1 MPLYAFVAPI
11 QPNKTEQFRQFVSEL
26 SGSRKAEYEASK
38 KSSGVS
44 RETIFLQHTP
54 MGQVAIVVQEA
65 KDQAEALASL
75 RSMKDPFHMWYFQRI
90 KDVWDISFVGPDVP
104 INELLLDYRA

>member
-11 QPNKTEQFRQFVSEL
+11 QPNKTAQFREFVSEL
-26 SGSRKAEYEASK
+26 NGPRKTEYEASK
-38 KSSGVS
+38 KSCGVG

-65 KDQAEALASL
+65 ENQEEALASL
-75 RSMKDPFHMWYFQRI
+75 RGMKDSFHQWYFQRI